1 MMIRTASPVFG
12 QLAALADPTR
22 SRVLL
27 LLEQQPLAVSELC
40 EVMQLPQSTV
50 SRHLKVLVDEGW
62 AAARADGASRVYR
75 MGRLSPAA
83 RTLWQAVRKEV
94 SEIASSRQDVQRLG
108 VVRAAR
114 RSRSAAFF
122 AAAAGRWD
130 AIRRDLFGPAVEVF
144 PLLSLLDPSWVVGD
158 LGCGSG
164 QITARMAPF
173 VGRVIGVDGSAE
185 MIDAATERVAG
196 LSNVSIRQGQLEELP
211 IESDELDLALLILVL
226 HYIEDPMRVLG
237 ETRRVLRP
245 GGRLLIVDMVPHD
258 RSEYL
263 ETMGHV
269 WQGFAAEQVAGWLDA
284 AGLQVERRVE
294 LPPEPQA
301 KGPNLFAAVAR
312 RLET

>member
-1 MMIRTASPVFG
+1 MMMRNASPVFA

-27 LLEQQPLAVSELC
+27 LLEQQPLTVGELC

-50 SRHLKVLVDEGW
+50 SRHLKVLVDEDW

-75 MGRLSPAA
+75 LGKLSPAA

-94 SEIASSRQDVQRLG
+94 SEIPSSRQDVQRLR
-108 VVRAAR
+108 VVRSAR

-122 AAAAGRWD
+122 AAEAGRWD
-130 AIRRDLFGPAVEVF
+130 AIRRDLFGEAIEVL
-144 PLLSLLDPSWVVGD
+144 PLLAMLDPTMVVGD

-164 QITARMAPF
+164 QVSARLAPF
-173 VGRVIGVDGSAE
+173 VGRVIGVDASGE
-185 MIDAATERVAG
+185 MIEAASGRVSDLG
-196 LSNVSIRQGQLEELP
+196 NVSIRQGQLEELP
-211 IESDELDLALLILVL
+211 IETEELDLGLLILVL
-226 HYIEDPMRVLG
+226 HYVEDPPRVLA
-237 ETRRVLRP
+237 EARRVLRP

-269 WQGFAAEQVAGWLDA
+269 WQGFAADVLDEWLAGSDL
-284 AGLQVERRVE
+284 GIERRIE
-294 LPPEPQA
+294 LPPEARA
-301 KGPNLFAAVAR
+301 KGPNLFAAVVR
-312 RLET
+312 RTET